1 LRGWSF
7 LLGGG
12 FAAVFRASQTAVFG
26 RSGCV
31 MVVRGARAFF
41 VDRRDPFGG
50 VPQITKSY
58 SDFVR
63 TFETAKREL
72 AARGARIEKMVFDVA
87 AITEM
92 VEWCH
97 RHGYEI
103 DTRGRAAFGAVRA
116 MGGLSAPL
124 VDKTRSVQ

>member
-1 LRGWSF
+1 VKRTVIDNISTSASDRN
-7 LLGGG
+7 
-12 FAAVFRASQTAVFG
+12 AALDRYAPK
-26 RSGCV
+26 
-31 MVVRGARAFF
+31 VVHVAWYSPEAWERLAAM
-41 VDRRDPFGG
+41 PEA
-50 VPQITKSY
+50 QITKSY

-116 MGGLSAPL
+116 MSGLSAPL